1 MTHRDCDDCLN
12 HDYCEHT
19 SMYFCKVNMSPAW
32 MTHAEFYDEELEE
45 CSKIRKLEDNAQ

>member
-1 MTHRDCDDCLN
+1 MTTRRDCSECSN

-32 MTHAEFYDEELEE
+32 MAHAEFYDKELDE
-45 CSKIRKLEDNAQ
+45 CSHKSGVKQT